1 MTDSNTHLPATVE
14 QPHPARS
21 RIWPLWLMAG
31 LALLLVLV
39 LALWSWAQWNRQQS
53 LEQAV
58 SYLRTSTERLDQ
70 TISQAGGQQGQRI
83 QALEDALRKQ
93 RDTLATQRRQIDHNA
108 RVLLEAGSRTR
119 TDWLL
124 AEAEYLLRVANQR
137 LVIEKDFRGAL
148 AALKEGD
155 KVLAETDDI
164 GTYPVRQA
172 LAREI
177 LALKSLTG
185 VDRTGLYLQLEA
197 SIASIQQL
205 TDSALAGETPPSLAQ
220 KSSDPNPTDSPLR
233 RAWHRI
239 RDTLARVI
247 VVRRLDEPVK
257 PLMSPEQSAYA
268 RLNMQLMLE
277 EAEMAVLRGHQTLY
291 ERALSKALTA
301 LGDWYDQGDS
311 RIAAI
316 ESTLKELRDKNIDPQ
331 LPDISQSLNLLK
343 ARMAGRT
350 GSGPAEPAK
359 QSGDKGDAS

>member
-14 QPHPARS
+14 QPHPERPKT
-21 RIWPLWLMAG
+21 WPLWLIAC
-31 LALLLVLV
+31 LALLLVL
-39 LALWSWAQWNRQQS
+39 AMAFWNWMQWNRQQS
-53 LEQAV
+53 LEQSV
-58 SYLRTSTERLDQ
+58 GYLKSSTERLDQ

-108 RVLLEAGSRTR
+108 QALLEAGSRTR

-172 LAREI
+172 LAKEI
-177 LALKSLTG
+177 LALKGLTG

-197 SIASIQQL
+197 SIASIQKL

-220 KSSDPNPTDSPLR
+220 TATEPDPTDNPLQ
-233 RAWHRI
+233 RAWHKVRS
-239 RDTLARVI
+239 TLAQVI

-277 EAEMAVLRGHQTLY
+277 EAEMAVLRGHQALY
-291 ERALSKALTA
+291 ERALSKALAA
-301 LGDWYDQGDS
+301 LGDWYDDSDS

-316 ESTLKELRDKNIDPQ
+316 ESTLTDLKEKNIDPQ
-331 LPDISQSLNLLK
+331 LPDISTSLNLLK

-350 GSGPAEPAK
+350 DSGPVEPAK
-359 QSGDKGDAS
+359 QPDAKGDAS

>member
-14 QPHPARS
+14 QPHPARPKT
-21 RIWPLWLMAG
+21 WPLWLIAC
-31 LALLLVLV
+31 LALLLVLA
-39 LALWSWAQWNRQQS
+39 LAVWSWVQWNRQQS

-70 TISQAGGQQGQRI
+70 TVSQAGGQQGERI
-83 QALEDALRKQ
+83 QALENALRKQ
-93 RDTLATQRRQIDHNA
+93 RDTLATLRRQIDHNA
-108 RVLLEAGSRTR
+108 QALLEAGSRTR

-124 AEAEYLLRVANQR
+124 AESEYLLRVANQR
-137 LVIEKDFRGAL
+137 LMIEKDIRGAL
-148 AALKEGD
+148 AALKEAD

-172 LAREI
+172 LAKEI

-197 SIASIQQL
+197 AIASIQHL
-205 TDSALAGETPPSLAQ
+205 TDSALAGETPPSLTQA
-220 KSSDPNPTDSPLR
+220 SADPEPAGNPLL
-233 RAWHRI
+233 RAWHKFRN
-239 RDTLARVI
+239 TLARVV

-277 EAEMAVLRGHQTLY
+277 EAEMAVLRGHQALY

-301 LGDWYDQGDS
+301 LNDWYDNGDS

-316 ESTLKELRDKNIDPQ
+316 ESTLTELKGKDIDPQ

-343 ARMAGRT
+343 ARMDGRT
-350 GSGPAEPAK
+350 GGTPTEPSGQPD
-359 QSGDKGDAS
+359 SKGDAS

>member
-14 QPHPARS
+14 QPQPARPKT
-21 RIWPLWLMAG
+21 WPLWVIAG
-31 LALLLVLV
+31 LALLLVLA
-39 LALWSWAQWNRQQS
+39 LAFWSWVQWNRQQT
-53 LEQAV
+53 LEQSV

-172 LAREI
+172 LAKEI
-177 LALKSLTG
+177 LALKGLTG

-205 TDSALAGETPPSLAQ
+205 TDSALAGEAPPSLTQPAT
-220 KSSDPNPTDSPLR
+220 DPDPTDNPLL
-233 RAWHRI
+233 RAWHKVRN
-239 RDTLARVI
+239 TLARVV

-277 EAEMAVLRGHQTLY
+277 EAEMAVLRGHQALY
-291 ERALSKALTA
+291 ERALSKALAA
-301 LGDWYDQGDS
+301 LNDWYDHSDS

-316 ESTLKELRDKNIDPQ
+316 ESTLNELKDQDIDPQ
-331 LPDISQSLNLLK
+331 LPDISESLNLLK

-350 GSGPAEPAK
+350 KSGPAEPATE
-359 QSGDKGDAS
+359 SGDTGDAS